1 MSTNLYFMSDGAAF
15 SMTEHRYETEG
26 ELQKIIADNPGL
38 LVRDADP
45 DRPSLMLIEREF
57 EVPESGD
64 SSNAY
69 YLDHLLVDQSG
80 VPVLVE
86 VKRSTDTR
94 TRREVVAQMLDYASR
109 VSTWDADDL
118 RERFRASNEPE
129 TLETYD
135 TDKFWEQ
142 VATCLKAER
151 VKLVFAADCIPNTLK
166 TMIEFLDRS
175 MNDIEVYGVELRQY
189 KTDDALL
196 ISSNVIGNPLVEQRK
211 AAYAGKRGSWTLD
224 EGLAAIRERGLKDI
238 VPVVEDIWNF
248 ATNDLNLVCKF
259 RNGKRPTFRALL
271 GDWSMFEVSPWP
283 RKQEY
288 ICSLDF
294 FLPNHV
300 SHLAGTGWDEA
311 KLRTLFTDIPG
322 ADAARAKGWLWET
335 PKCVYF
341 DLRLMADSDFY
352 TAFKQML
359 VKICDL
365 TVAAQNSYNNQNVYP
380 PPEISTIDETYKSRG

>member
-45 DRPSLMLIEREF
+45 DRSSLMLIEREF

-129 TLETYD
+129 TLEAYD

-151 VKLVFAADCIPNTLK
+151 VKLVFAADRIPNTLK

-189 KTDDALL
+189 KTDDATMLTSSVAGETPLKLKQTTTRSIEWDAASFSAFLL
-196 ISSNVIGNPLVEQRK
+196 NGGRQDAIPLVN
-211 AAYAGKRGSWTLD
+211 ALSDFFINIGLSCHHSRGSKFPAFYAKIGTYKLFTVSSWKKSGQLLCTFDTCIHNIVSYLGGNWTESDVRELLTEIPGQTKGRSNQLIWDTPQYLYIDLMALSED
-224 EGLAAIRERGLKDI
+224 EDMTAFQTGLKKLVNAI
-238 VPVVEDIWNF
+238 VE
-248 ATNDLNLVCKF
+248 K
-259 RNGKRPTFRALL
+259 
-271 GDWSMFEVSPWP
+271 
-283 RKQEY
+283 
-288 ICSLDF
+288 
-294 FLPNHV
+294 
-300 SHLAGTGWDEA
+300 
-311 KLRTLFTDIPG
+311 
-322 ADAARAKGWLWET
+322 
-335 PKCVYF
+335 
-341 DLRLMADSDFY
+341 
-352 TAFKQML
+352 
-359 VKICDL
+359 
-365 TVAAQNSYNNQNVYP
+365 
-380 PPEISTIDETYKSRG
+380 